1 MTVCHSRSWGCIR
14 EESAIRLARC
24 IIQTC
29 LQELSDEI
37 KEIIQHVHNECVAK
51 TGVAE
56 EDITNCENGIF
67 KEDTKLKWYMYCLL
81 EEASLID
88 DEGNVDYDMM
98 VSLIPEQYFDRVHK
112 MIFSCKH
119 LDTPDKDKYQRVFD
133 VHKCSYEK
141 DPNFYFLF

>member
-1 MTVCHSRSWGCIR
+1 MSTATLPVFCIFI
-14 EESAIRLARC
+14 AIVHCGKEKL
-24 IIQTC
+24 
-29 LQELSDEI
+29 ELSDEI
-37 KEIIQHVHNECVAK
+37 NEIIQHVHNECVAK

-67 KEDTKLKWYMYCLL
+67 KEDPKLKSYMYCLL

-88 DEGNVDYDMM
+88 DDGNIDYDMM
-98 VSLIPEQYFDRVHK
+98 VSLIPDQYFDRVHK

-119 LDTPDKDKYQRVFD
+119 LDTPDKDKHQRIFE

-141 DPNFYFLF
+141 DPDFYFLF